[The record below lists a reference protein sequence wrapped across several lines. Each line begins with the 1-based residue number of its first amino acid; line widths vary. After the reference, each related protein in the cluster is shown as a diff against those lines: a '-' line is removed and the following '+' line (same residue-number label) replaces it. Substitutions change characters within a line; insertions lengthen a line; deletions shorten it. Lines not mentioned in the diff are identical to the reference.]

1 MDSKESSNTP
11 YEILVLGD
19 VNSPEDCLRGL
30 VHMTCS
36 AVVKHLNVA
45 LQIISEKYGHTQEEL
60 SLLLRDDPR
69 FASSLAKQLDF
80 SPLTPSQPPPTQPRS
95 PPETLK
101 TKKGKKI
108 IIKKP
113 LESG

>member
-19 VNSPEDCLRGL
+19 VDSPEDCLRGL

-69 FASSLAKQLDF
+69 FASSLAKQLEF
-80 SPLTPSQPPPTQPRS
+80 APLTSSPPTQPRS

>member
-80 SPLTPSQPPPTQPRS
+80 LPLTPSQPPPQSRS